1 MMRFSWDPIYGS
13 TSIGTILTAMVLV
26 LLFTV
31 TPNGINRSRY
41 WTLIALRVVAA
52 IALLLTMMRPALIST
67 DNRPT
72 ASTLV
77 VAVDQSRSMTLASGE
92 SSPTTQ
98 SPTTESP
105 GSTTNA
111 ETRWGQQ
118 LRVLNS
124 LSDRFD
130 SIDESLNLSLVSY
143 DANTAPLAGGPA
155 NEMSAWLKRL
165 SDQTPDG
172 NLTDLASPLR
182 SATTASSTNP
192 LAGVLLLSDGTQT
205 AVPDRNSDNA
215 ISPTAAADLIAAIG
229 VPLWT
234 VALGPSAQGLNNR
247 DVAITAL
254 PDTYRMFS
262 GNETEITFSVDARR
276 CANQSISVSLV
287 WVDANGKSVP
297 AATRTV
303 TPNSNEETIPTRI
316 PLIAPEPGRYQ
327 LVVQA
332 SSPAGETDISNNRQI
347 AFVQVQSGGGRILYV
362 EGTPRLEQMFL
373 RRSVRRFPD
382 MELTYRW
389 IPRDTSKRWPI
400 DLAGDLQPG
409 RFDIIIL
416 GDLHSAALGKQQL
429 EQIAQSVADGTA
441 LVTLGGERAYGP
453 GGYGDSPLAQVLPV
467 EMDASSVQPAG
478 TVFNRAA
485 INANPANAELLP
497 GQMGEPSALIPT
509 RNHPITTITT
519 PTTNWPTLPETLGAN
534 RWLGTRT
541 APGVQVL
548 LENKQQQPMLVVG
561 EYGRGRVASLAFD
574 STWTWWRGGASEFHR
589 RFWRQLMLW
598 LLSREDTDETDI
610 QLEMVQRRF
619 LASEGSEFTASLVS
633 ISPIANSS
641 NANQPPMT
649 MIAEIKTEQGNI
661 ISVPANT
668 ASQTAGEQTTTR
680 LSGSTPDTLPPGI
693 HTLEVRTEGLGA
705 ELSETVAFQITDDTR
720 ELTASRTDHSQ
731 LQRLAEATAAS
742 GGESF
747 RADQVDELF
756 DRIAERQRRA
766 ERVVIDKY
774 RLGDDPVSG
783 WILFAMF
790 AGALS
795 SEWYLR
801 RKWGL
806 A

>member
-1 MMRFSWDPIYGS
+1 MRFSWDPIYGS
-13 TSIGTILTAMVLV
+13 TSIGTILTVLVLV

-31 TPNGINRSRY
+31 TPSGINRSRY
-41 WTLIALRVVAA
+41 WSLIALRVTAA

-77 VAVDQSRSMTLASGE
+77 VAIDQSRSMTLASGE
-92 SSPTTQ
+92 SPGTSRP
-98 SPTTESP
+98 P
-105 GSTTNA
+105 GSTGNA
-111 ETRWGQQ
+111 DTRWDQQ
-118 LRVLNS
+118 LRVLKS

-130 SIDESLNLSLVSY
+130 SIDESLDLSLVSY
-143 DANTAPLAGGPA
+143 DENAAPQASGPA
-155 NEMSAWLKRL
+155 NEMSIWLQRL
-165 SDQTPDG
+165 GDQLPDG
-172 NLTDLASPLR
+172 NLTDLSAPLR
-182 SATTASSTNP
+182 SATNASSTNP
-192 LAGVLLLSDGTQT
+192 LAGIVLMSDGTQT
-205 AVPDRNSDNA
+205 AYQNKDSRNA
-215 ISPTAAADLIAAIG
+215 ISPTAAADLIGTIG

-234 VALGPSAQGLNNR
+234 VALGPSTQGATTR

-254 PDTYRMFS
+254 PETYRMFS
-262 GNETEITFSVDARR
+262 GNETEISFTVDARGY
-276 CANQSISVSLV
+276 ANKAISIALT
-287 WVDANGKSVP
+287 WVNPKGETTP

-303 TPNSNEETIPTRI
+303 TPNSNEESTPMRI
-316 PLIAPEPGRYQ
+316 PLVAPAPGRYQ
-327 LVVQA
+327 LVAQA
-332 SSPAGETDISNNRQI
+332 NPPAGETDATNNRQI
-347 AFVQVQSGGGRILYV
+347 AFVRVQSGGGRILYI

-416 GDLHSAALGKQQL
+416 GDLHSAALGKKQL
-429 EQIAQSVADGTA
+429 EQIAESVAEGTA

-453 GGYGDSPLAQVLPV
+453 GGYGDSPLAQVLPIR
-467 EMDASSVQPAG
+467 MDASAVQPAG
-478 TVFNRAA
+478 TVFIRRVADA
-485 INANPANAELLP
+485 KPTPLP
-497 GQMGEPSALIPT
+497 GQVSNPTALIPK

-519 PTTNWPTLPETLGAN
+519 TTTNWSTLPDTLGAN
-534 RWLGTRT
+534 RWLGAKT

-548 LENKQQQPMLVVG
+548 LDDEQKQPMLVVG
-561 EYGRGRVASLAFD
+561 EFGRGRVASLAFD

-598 LLSREDTDETDI
+598 LLSREDTNETDI
-610 QLEMVQRRF
+610 QIEMTQRRF
-619 LASEGSEFTASLVS
+619 LASEGSEFTASLAS
-633 ISPIANSS
+633 AANKPPIKLV
-641 NANQPPMT
+641 
-649 MIAEIKTEQGNI
+649 AEIRTEQGEFSSI
-661 ISVPANT
+661 PTNT
-668 ASQTAGEQTTTR
+668 ATQTIGEQTTSR
-680 LSGSTPDTLPPGI
+680 LSGSTADTLPPGI
-693 HTLEVRTEGLGA
+693 HTLQVRTEGLSP
-705 ELSETVAFQITDDTR
+705 ELSETITFQITDDTR
-720 ELTASRTDHSQ
+720 ELTATLTDHSQ
-731 LQRLAEATAAS
+731 LQRLAGATAAS
-742 GGESF
+742 GGQSF

-774 RLGDDPVSG
+774 RLGDDPTSG
-783 WILFAMF
+783 WILFALF

-795 SEWYLR
+795 TEWYLR